1 MSQRPTAPYPEQP
14 ILLVDDEVGILE
26 VIRLALRAEGMNN
39 VLTLS
44 DSREV
49 LPLMEKQ
56 PLSLV
61 VLDLM
66 MPHVSGIDLL
76 KELAAAA
83 PELPVII
90 LTAVNEV
97 ESAVECMKSGA
108 FDYLTKPVE
117 SSRLA
122 AAVRNALRVRAL
134 ANEVI
139 SLKRSLLSVSLER
152 PDVFSDIIT
161 CSPRMYGL
169 FRYVEA
175 IARSR
180 EPVLITGETG
190 VGKEHFARA
199 IHATSGQPGAFVAV
213 NIAGLDDTLFSD
225 TLFGH
230 IRGAFTGAAGQREG
244 LIAKA
249 AEGTLFLDEIGDLDG
264 ASQVKLLRL
273 LQQGEYYPVGS
284 DSLRRIS
291 THVVVATNK
300 NLYDRLAAGQFRG
313 DLYYRLC
320 SHHMHVPPLR
330 ARPEDIPPL
339 CSYFAAEA
347 SREQGQKKPPS
358 LSAEALASLCAY
370 AFPGNV
376 RELRSLIVDA
386 VARCKGER
394 LTLNCFPALEPAK
407 VPPTFPATAAAPDR
421 GASLIAL
428 FGRFPTVEQVINVL
442 IDEAL
447 ILTNNNQ
454 SAASALLDIS
464 RPTLSKRMKRR
475 SAGV

>member
-1 MSQRPTAPYPEQP
+1 MNQRPAAPYPEQP
-14 ILLVDDEVGILE
+14 ILVVDDEAGILE
-26 VIRLALRAEGMNN
+26 VIRMALRAEGMTN
-39 VLTLS
+39 VITLT
-44 DSREV
+44 DGRQV
-49 LPLMEKQ
+49 LPLLEQQ

-66 MPHVSGIDLL
+66 MPHLSGMELL
-76 KELAAAA
+76 NSLASAA
-83 PELPVII
+83 PELPVIV

-97 ESAVECMKSGA
+97 ESAVECMKAGA
-108 FDYLTKPVE
+108 FDYLTKPVD

-122 AAVRNALRVRAL
+122 AAVKNALRVRTLTA
-134 ANEVI
+134 EVT

-152 PDVFSDIIT
+152 PDAFSDIIT
-161 CSPRMYGL
+161 CSPRMYAL

-230 IRGAFTGAAGQREG
+230 SRGAFTGAAGQREG

-284 DSLRRIS
+284 DSLRRIN
-291 THVVVATNK
+291 THVVVATNQ

-320 SHHMHVPPLR
+320 SHHMHIPTLR
-330 ARPEDIPPL
+330 ERPEDIPPL

-347 SREQGQKKPPS
+347 SQALGQKKTPALSSEVLAS
-358 LSAEALASLCAY
+358 LSAYS
-370 AFPGNV
+370 FPGNV

-386 VARCKGER
+386 VARCRGDR
-394 LTLNCFPALEPAK
+394 LTLPCFPALAPAK
-407 VPPTFPATAAAPDR
+407 QMLQSPATPDR
-421 GASLIAL
+421 GASLVAL
-428 FGRFPTVEQVINVL
+428 FGRFPTVEQVIDAL
-442 IDEAL
+442 IEEAL
-447 ILTNNNQ
+447 SLTNNNQ

-475 SAGV
+475 SSSV